1 MKAYLIQLAILVII
15 VSFVVYLH
23 KARLEN
29 FLTYVFVP
37 RWKQFDGKWRPV
49 YKTYL
54 EHFENLK
61 DQQAAA
67 DDEEAKEEEV
77 YQYRPDMPDKAN
89 LDINKTYTLLQD
101 VPNVVPLPAPG
112 SIGCVNSQ
120 SCYESEF
127 SHLLEQGGNF
137 RQTTN
142 NFKHEGPSTCTTWYQ
157 ELVGDFYKTPGLTI
171 TSAPAKCL

>member
-1 MKAYLIQLAILVII
+1 MKAYLLQLGILVGI
-15 VSFVVYLH
+15 VAFVVYMN

-29 FLTYVFVP
+29 FMTYVFVP
-37 RWKQFDGKWRPV
+37 RWKRFAGQWQPRYV
-49 YKTYL
+49 TYV

-61 DQQAAA
+61 DQQADA
-67 DDEEAKEEEV
+67 DDEAAQEEEV
-77 YQYRPDMPDKAN
+77 YQYRPDTPAKAD
-89 LDINKTYTLLQD
+89 LDVSKTYTLLQD

-127 SHLLEQGGNF
+127 SHLLEQGGNY

-142 NFKHEGPSTCTTWYQ
+142 NFKHEGPGTCTTWYQ